1 MALVLLVRHGDTPT
15 AGKIL
20 TGLARGVH
28 LSERGREQADALVR
42 RLDGIPIDAVYSS
55 PLERCRET
63 AAPIAEARGLPV
75 HLRRDLL
82 EVDYGEWSGRS
93 IRQLART
100 RAWRAV
106 QDTPS
111 AVRFPGGETLRGVQ
125 ARAVD
130 AVHSIAEAHPEE
142 VVVVVTHADVVRL
155 ALAGLLGLPL
165 DLYQRLA
172 VDPASIS
179 AVALADGRVKVLRV
193 NDTGDLAALVP
204 PAAPSR
210 SRTRRRRKAGG

>member
-1 MALVLLVRHGDTPT
+1 VTLLLLVRHGHTPT
-15 AGKIL
+15 AGRIL
-20 TGLARGVH
+20 TGWTKGVH
-28 LSERGREQADALVR
+28 LSERGREQAEALVR
-42 RLDGIPIDAVYSS
+42 RLDGVPIDAIYSS

-63 AAPIAEARGLPV
+63 AAPLAKARGLRV

-106 QDTPS
+106 QDAPS

-130 AVHSIAEAHPEE
+130 AVRAIAEAHPEGT
-142 VVVVVTHADVVRL
+142 VVVVTHADVVRL
-155 ALAGLLGLPL
+155 ALAELLGIPL

-172 VDPASIS
+172 VDPGSLS
-179 AVALADGRVKVLRV
+179 AVALADTRIKVLRV
-193 NDTGDLAALVP
+193 NDTGDLSGLVP
-204 PAAPSR
+204 PTGR
-210 SRTRRRRKAGG
+210 RGRRRRGMGG

>member
-1 MALVLLVRHGDTPT
+1 VTLLLLVRHGHTPT
-15 AGKIL
+15 AGRIL
-20 TGLARGVH
+20 TGWAKGVH
-28 LSERGREQADALVR
+28 LSERGREQAEALVR
-42 RLDGIPIDAVYSS
+42 RLEKIPIDAIYSS

-63 AAPIAEARGLPV
+63 AAPLAKARGLPV
-75 HLRRDLL
+75 RLRRDLL

-106 QDTPS
+106 QDAPS

-130 AVHSIAEAHPEE
+130 AVRAIAEAHPEGC
-142 VVVVVTHADVVRL
+142 VAVITHADVVRL
-155 ALAGLLGLPL
+155 ALAGLLGIPL

-172 VDPASIS
+172 IDPGSLS
-179 AVALADGRVKVLRV
+179 VVALADARVKVLRV
-193 NDTGDLAALVP
+193 NDTGDLSGLVP
-204 PAAPSR
+204 PTER
-210 SRTRRRRKAGG
+210 RGRRRRGVGG

>member
-1 MALVLLVRHGDTPT
+1 MSLLLLVRHGHTPT
-15 AGKIL
+15 AGRIL
-20 TGLARGVH
+20 TGWARGVH
-28 LSERGREQADALVR
+28 LSERGREQAEALVE
-42 RLDGIPIDAVYSS
+42 RLGDLPVDGIYSS

-63 AAPIAEARGLPV
+63 AAPLAKARGLPV

-100 RAWRAV
+100 RMWRSV
-106 QDTPS
+106 QHAPS

-125 ARAVD
+125 VRAMD
-130 AVHSIAEAHPEE
+130 AVHAIAAAHPEGTA
-142 VVVVVTHADVVRL
+142 VVVTHADVVRL

-172 VDPASIS
+172 VDPGSIS
-179 AVALADGRVKVLRV
+179 VVALSDAQVKVLRV
-193 NDTGDLAALVP
+193 NDTGDLSALASSREAA
-204 PAAPSR
+204 S
-210 SRTRRRRKAGG
+210 RRRRTR